1 MTMPTLIITPD
12 GTTAD
17 ANPAALE
24 LLRVSLDE
32 IRALP
37 AGAFSPE
44 PPDPEA
50 SRAFREAWEDQG
62 EPDVGGEA
70 TIRLLDGSALR
81 VRFGITPIEDGR
93 LMAIMEKVDA
103 DTDAPPVMHTAGQAL
118 AHWRAAER
126 MLVEI
131 PEGTAEWRAVSHEV
145 EVFRSRYH
153 ELFER

>member
-1 MTMPTLIITPD
+1 MTLPTLIINAD

-17 ANPAALE
+17 ANEAALE

-50 SRAFREAWEDQG
+50 SKAFREAWERQG

-103 DTDAPPVMHTAGQAL
+103 DTDAPPVIHTAGQAL

-126 MLVEI
+126 KLVAI
-131 PEGTAEWRAVSHEV
+131 PEGSAEWRAVSREV
-145 EVFRSRYH
+145 ETFRARYH
-153 ELFER
+153 ALFKR